1 MKWIKALTAEE
12 AALVAVGLE
21 NHESLIGTRLWGKI
35 QFETSTVFNS
45 NSINTTIRDMENTLG
60 EMSADS
66 EGMWPGNSQEEG
78 DRQLLGTLING
89 YKEARDIYNA
99 LLVDIFDEWCRQ
111 EFGRG
116 IGSCLVLVSAPT
128 TYSTGDK
135 TERYVLDALNYGYDE
150 PEDYSDLITERCT
163 VTKAS
168 LVTWF
173 RNFNEPEKAEL
184 FDVMAKQSTGS
195 RVSSKSKNSYL
206 RTIQVLADALLDR
219 GLSGNDSGDSRLILS
234 KLAQKGKEAPLK
246 ERTLSNYLK
255 EARELP

>member
-21 NHESLIGTRLWGKI
+21 NHESLD
-35 QFETSTVFNS
+35 
-45 NSINTTIRDMENTLG
+45 SINATIRDMENSLG
-60 EMSADS
+60 EISADS
-66 EGMWPGNSQEEG
+66 DGMWLGNSQEEA
-78 DRQLLGTLING
+78 DRQLLGTLLNG
-89 YKEARDIYNA
+89 CNEARDIYNA
-99 LLVDIFDEWCRQ
+99 LLDDILEEWGRQ

-128 TYSTGDK
+128 TYITGDGA
-135 TERYVLDALNYGYDE
+135 YLDDEGYKE
-150 PEDYSDLITERCT
+150 IEGYSDLITKECT

-184 FDVMAKQSTGS
+184 FDVMAKKSTGS

-206 RTIQVLADALLDR
+206 RTIQVLADALLSH
-219 GLSGNDSGDSRLILS
+219 GLTDNDSGDARLILS